1 MADRSPTQIPRHV
14 NLPQQIF
21 FWSTDELIP
30 FSVLFIVGMVTGML
44 LQGLLAGVALMVFL
58 RRFRDS
64 RPDGYLLHRLYA
76 WGLLPVKGN
85 AALNPLHRR
94 ILP

>member
-1 MADRSPTQIPRHV
+1 MSEHAAQPIPRHI

-21 FWSTDELIP
+21 FWSTDELVP
-30 FSVLFIVGMVTGML
+30 FSVLFVLGMITGL
-44 LQGLLAGVALMVFL
+44 LIQGLLAGIALMVFL

-76 WGLLPVKGN
+76 WGLIPIKGN
-85 AALNPLHRR
+85 AAINPLHRR